1 MSDLRYRL
9 ASLMRRVAELED
21 QAPSAEGA
29 FFDDP
34 TKRSVRNLA
43 ESKALTNRVETAE
56 KAVETTEVKK
66 DPQLIESEAIIA
78 PPPPEEIVKKPGGK
92 ELSTLN
98 QFIVKTEEKIKG
110 VPTCFEEAPKAK
122 PPMSVVEKTDKKE
135 VKKDLV
141 ERVVE
146 RHLDKKD
153 KVQAVKKVLQE
164 KKDKGEINGG
174 KR

>member
-9 ASLMRRVAELED
+9 ASLMRRVAELEE

-56 KAVETTEVKK
+56 KAIETTEVKK

-98 QFIVKTEEKIKG
+98 QFIIKTEEKIKG

-122 PPMSVVEKTDKKE
+122 PPVTKETKTE

-153 KVQAVKKVLQE
+153 KAQAVKKVLQE
-164 KKDKGEINGG
+164 KKEKGEITNGG